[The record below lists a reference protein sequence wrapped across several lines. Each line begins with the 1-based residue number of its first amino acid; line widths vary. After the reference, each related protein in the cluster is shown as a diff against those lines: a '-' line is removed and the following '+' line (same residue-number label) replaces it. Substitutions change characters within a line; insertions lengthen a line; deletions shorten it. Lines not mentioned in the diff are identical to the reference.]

1 MKKERGNIS
10 GIKDAIN
17 DMLHDYHLESKF
29 QATVVKS
36 SWEEIMGKTIASR
49 THKISLYKKIL
60 KVEIDSA
67 PLKNE
72 LNMSK
77 TKVMTLLE
85 KKFGKGVIEEI
96 KFI

>member
-1 MKKERGNIS
+1 MKNERGNLS
-10 GIKDAIN
+10 GIKDALKN
-17 DMLHDYHLESKF
+17 MLHDYHLESKY
-29 QATVVKS
+29 QATVIKS
-36 SWEEIMGKTIASR
+36 SWQEIMGKTIASR
-49 THKISLYKKIL
+49 TRKISLYKKKL

-77 TKVMTLLE
+77 TKVLALLE
-85 KKFGKGVIEEI
+85 KEFGKGVIEDI